1 MAVDETTPL
10 LPHGTGTGTA
20 AKTNNNSL
28 QQTSPSSP
36 NTTDD
41 NLTPT
46 TASSSSDHY
55 NDPPTKRKSPLNP
68 LHLLTRLSVETRI
81 LLAAFLITTS
91 FSFTQVPIFYVF
103 YLMECDDF
111 YSHHP
116 SPPHLPP
123 GADKCSRNEIA
134 AGTATDFSF
143 LAMSTTICGTV
154 NLFFAGWLVKKIGP
168 RLALMAQT
176 LVPAIRVLTQI
187 LGVLAGGRSGIVI
200 FQATQLITVLGG
212 PVGYILIIN
221 IIVGEV
227 VSPAR
232 RTPVFGMLQGCFM
245 LGQAVGYLTGGMIGD
260 RWGIRRPFEV
270 AFVAFLVSTVYVQ
283 VMLPYVSP
291 ESMSGGSKK
300 EKAKGIAGFLAPL
313 KVLAPQRVRLRSGKT
328 IKHLGVLILC
338 TGVFLGVLATDFAA
352 MLIQMYATAVFEF
365 HQSDNGWLMSEFAMM
380 RAVFL
385 ILLFPKIISYGRKW
399 YAKRQS
405 NHQHPRRD
413 SISDERDPATQGL
426 LIQPEQ
432 LEAPMGTHAEEE
444 PMMTQ
449 PGTETEDTHFDL
461 FFLRWSLVA
470 DGLLTS
476 CTALATK
483 KWHIYLAAAMLPFA
497 SGTAPAAKGVMT
509 EMCSP
514 SQRADALNALT
525 LVENIGRL
533 ATQGFFGFVF
543 AALAEAGKPHLT
555 FYCNAIL
562 AMIAASVL
570 IFSRF
575 PPNGST
581 LIDADEETE
590 DDDDDVNGS
599 SQNE

>member
-1 MAVDETTPL
+1 MAADETTPL
-10 LPHGTGTGTA
+10 LPNGTA
-20 AKTNNNSL
+20 GNDSVNGNSNSC
-28 QQTSPSSP
+28 Q
-36 NTTDD
+36 
-41 NLTPT
+41 
-46 TASSSSDHY
+46 SSSSSSNNTDTENTTSDNHHHV
-55 NDPPTKRKSPLNP
+55 NKEKQPSLNP
-68 LHLLTRLSVETRI
+68 LTLLTRLHVETRI

-111 YSHHP
+111 YTRHP
-116 SPPHLPP
+116 PYAGS
-123 GADKCSRNEIA
+123 GDRCSRNEIA

-168 RLALMAQT
+168 RLALMAQV

-260 RWGIRRPFEV
+260 AWGIRRPFEV
-270 AFVAFLVSTVYVQ
+270 AFVAFLISTAYVQ
-283 VMLPYVSP
+283 LALPYVSP
-291 ESMSGGSKK
+291 ESMAGGKK
-300 EKAKGIAGFLAPL
+300 PGSKAKGVAAGFFAPL
-313 KVLAPQRVRLRSGKT
+313 KVLAPQRVRLRSGKE
-328 IKHLGVLILC
+328 IKHFGVLILC

-352 MLIQMYATAVFEF
+352 MLIQMYATAVFGF
-365 HQSDNGWLMSEFAMM
+365 HQSDNGWLMSEFALM

-385 ILLFPKIISYGRKW
+385 ILLFPRIISSGRKW

-405 NHQHPRRD
+405 QRQPRRD

-426 LIQPEQ
+426 LIRPEQ
-432 LEAPMGTHAEEE
+432 LEAPMGTYAEEE
-444 PMMTQ
+444 PMVTQ
-449 PGTETEDTHFDL
+449 PPTETEDTHFDL

-476 CTALATK
+476 CAALATK

-575 PPNGST
+575 PPSGSELIEADDAEEHVDGST
-581 LIDADEETE
+581 
-590 DDDDDVNGS
+590 
-599 SQNE
+599 

>member
-1 MAVDETTPL
+1 MAADETTPL
-10 LPHGTGTGTA
+10 LPNGTV
-20 AKTNNNSL
+20 AKNGDANNPLQQPSPPPSPSSSPNISHETTTNNNPL
-28 QQTSPSSP
+28 
-36 NTTDD
+36 NTT
-41 NLTPT
+41 
-46 TASSSSDHY
+46 S
-55 NDPPTKRKSPLNP
+55 KRKWTLNP
-68 LHLLTRLSVETRI
+68 LHLLLNLSVETRI

-116 SPPHLPP
+116 PYLGS
-123 GADKCSRNEIA
+123 GDRCSRNEIA

-200 FQATQLITVLGG
+200 FQTTQLITVLGG

-270 AFVAFLVSTVYVQ
+270 AFGAFLVSTVYVQ
-283 VMLPYVSP
+283 VALPYVSP
-291 ESMSGGSKK
+291 ESMSGGKK
-300 EKAKGIAGFLAPL
+300 AGGQKAKGIAGFFAPL
-313 KVLAPQRVRLRSGKT
+313 KVLAPQKVRLRSGKV

-338 TGVFLGVLATDFAA
+338 TGVFLGVLATDYAA
-352 MLIQMYATAVFEF
+352 ILIQMYATAVFEF
-365 HQSDNGWLMSEFAMM
+365 HQSDNGWLMSEFALM

-385 ILLFPKIISYGRKW
+385 ILLFPKIISWGRKW
-399 YAKRQS
+399 YAKRQTTR
-405 NHQHPRRD
+405 QPRRE

-444 PMMTQ
+444 PTMTQ
-449 PGTETEDTHFDL
+449 PPTETEDTHFDL

-533 ATQGFFGFVF
+533 ATQGFFGFIF

-555 FYCNAIL
+555 FYCNAVSLHHVIYPSSCAL
-562 AMIAASVL
+562 GLTDMDYR
-570 IFSRF
+570 FS
-575 PPNGST
+575 P
-581 LIDADEETE
+581 
-590 DDDDDVNGS
+590 
-599 SQNE
+599 

>member
-1 MAVDETTPL
+1 
-10 LPHGTGTGTA
+10 
-20 AKTNNNSL
+20 
-28 QQTSPSSP
+28 
-36 NTTDD
+36 
-41 NLTPT
+41 
-46 TASSSSDHY
+46 
-55 NDPPTKRKSPLNP
+55 
-68 LHLLTRLSVETRI
+68 
-81 LLAAFLITTS
+81 
-91 FSFTQVPIFYVF
+91 
-103 YLMECDDF
+103 MECDDF
-111 YSHHP
+111 YSRHP
-116 SPPHLPP
+116 PYDGPP
-123 GADKCSRNEIA
+123 GSDRCSRNEIA
-134 AGTATDFSF
+134 AGTATDFSY

-168 RLALMAQT
+168 RLALMAQV

-187 LGVLAGGRSGIVI
+187 LGVLAGGRQGIMI

-260 RWGIRRPFEV
+260 AWGIRRPFEV
-270 AFVAFLVSTVYVQ
+270 AFVAFLVSAVYVQ
-283 VMLPYVSP
+283 LALPYVSP
-291 ESMSGGSKK
+291 ESMSGGGGGKK
-300 EKAKGIAGFLAPL
+300 KNKNKAGQKAKGVAGFFAPL
-313 KVLAPQRVRLRSGKT
+313 KVLAPQRVRLPGNRKT
-328 IKHLGVLILC
+328 VKHLGVLILC

-365 HQSDNGWLMSEFAMM
+365 HQSDNGWLMSEFALM

-385 ILLFPKIISYGRKW
+385 IVLFPRIISYGRKW
-399 YAKRQS
+399 YAKRQTKK
-405 NHQHPRRD
+405 QPRRE
-413 SISDERDPATQGL
+413 SISDERDPETQGL

-449 PGTETEDTHFDL
+449 PPTETEDTHFDL

-555 FYCNAIL
+555 FYCNAVSFVHVPSFCL
-562 AMIAASVL
+562 PYGTNDGY
-570 IFSRF
+570 RF
-575 PPNGST
+575 LP
-581 LIDADEETE
+581 L
-590 DDDDDVNGS
+590 
-599 SQNE
+599 SQRVS

>member
-1 MAVDETTPL
+1 MAADETTPL
-10 LPHGTGTGTA
+10 LPNGTGTA
-20 AKTNNNSL
+20 TTSGNNVDTNNSQL
-28 QQTSPSSP
+28 SSQDS
-36 NTTDD
+36 NNNHHDVNKEKQWT
-41 NLTPT
+41 
-46 TASSSSDHY
+46 
-55 NDPPTKRKSPLNP
+55 LNP
-68 LHLLTRLSVETRI
+68 LTLLTRLHVETRI
-81 LLAAFLITTS
+81 LLASFLITTS
-91 FSFTQVPIFYVF
+91 FSFTQVPIFYAF
-103 YLMECDDF
+103 HLMECDDF
-111 YSHHP
+111 YTHHP
-116 SPPHLPP
+116 PYAGS
-123 GADKCSRNEIA
+123 GDRCSRNEIA

-168 RLALMAQT
+168 RLALMAQV

-187 LGVLAGGRSGIVI
+187 LGVLAGGRSGIMI

-260 RWGIRRPFEV
+260 AWGIRRPFEV
-270 AFVAFLVSTVYVQ
+270 AFVAFLVSTAYVQ
-283 VMLPYVSP
+283 LALPYVSP
-291 ESMSGGSKK
+291 ESMAGDKKAGSKA
-300 EKAKGIAGFLAPL
+300 AKGVAGFFAPL
-313 KVLAPQRVRLRSGKT
+313 KVLAPQRVRLRSGKV
-328 IKHLGVLILC
+328 IRHLGVLILC

-365 HQSDNGWLMSEFAMM
+365 HQSDNGWLMSEFALM

-385 ILLFPKIISYGRKW
+385 IVLFPRIISSGRKW

-405 NHQHPRRD
+405 KLRQPRRE
-413 SISDERDPATQGL
+413 SMSDERDPATQGL

-432 LEAPMGTHAEEE
+432 LEAPMGTYAEEE
-444 PMMTQ
+444 PMVTQ
-449 PGTETEDTHFDL
+449 PPAETEDTHFDL

-509 EMCSP
+509 EMCSS

-555 FYCNAIL
+555 FYCNAIF

-575 PPNGST
+575 PPNGSE
-581 LIDADEETE
+581 LIETDDTEEH
-590 DDDDDVNGS
+590 VNGS
-599 SQNE
+599 SQSE

>member
-1 MAVDETTPL
+1 MAADETTPL
-10 LPHGTGTGTA
+10 LPNGTRTA
-20 AKTNNNSL
+20 AAKNNVDTLDINNSQPL
-28 QQTSPSSP
+28 SP
-36 NTTDD
+36 NTSDPENTTTNHRDF
-41 NLTPT
+41 TP
-46 TASSSSDHY
+46 
-55 NDPPTKRKSPLNP
+55 KRKWTLNP
-68 LHLLTRLSVETRI
+68 LTPLLRLPVETRI

-116 SPPHLPP
+116 PYLGS
-123 GADKCSRNEIA
+123 GDRCSRNEIA

-227 VSPAR
+227 VSPSR

-260 RWGIRRPFEV
+260 KWGIRRPFEV
-270 AFVAFLVSTVYVQ
+270 AFGAFLVSTAYVQ
-283 VMLPYVSP
+283 VALPYVSP
-291 ESMSGGSKK
+291 ESMSGGTKAGGP
-300 EKAKGIAGFLAPL
+300 KAKGIAGFFAPL
-313 KVLAPQRVRLRSGKT
+313 KVLAAQKVRLRNGKV

-365 HQSDNGWLMSEFAMM
+365 HQSDNGWLMSEFALM

-385 ILLFPKIISYGRKW
+385 ILLFPRIISSGRKW

-405 NHQHPRRD
+405 KRSQQQPRRE

-432 LEAPMGTHAEEE
+432 LEAPMGTYAEEE

-449 PGTETEDTHFDL
+449 PPTETEDTHFDL

-575 PPNGST
+575 PPNGSE
-581 LIDADEETE
+581 LIETDDTE
-590 DDDDDVNGS
+590 DDGVNES
-599 SQNE
+599 SQRE